1 MKVAVT
7 YENGEVFQHFG
18 HSEAFKLYEVEGGE
32 VKSSEV
38 VPTNGS
44 GHGALAGFLRE
55 RGVEVLICGGIGA
68 GAQNAL
74 AEAGIK
80 LYGGVSGSADS
91 AVQAL
96 IEGNLSYNPDVMC
109 DHHGEDH
116 HGDHENCG
124 GHGVQWNC
132 FRQTDFIFHSAHALQ
147 YSPASFQCSRY
158 RRCRKIFRKP
168 RSGGS
173 RLYDSANQCIYES
186 FYRSFPRSER
196 TGCPFLCDKTGK
208 ADV

>member
-1 MKVAVT
+1 M
-7 YENGEVFQHFG
+7 
-18 HSEAFKLYEVEGGE
+18 
-32 VKSSEV
+32 KSSEV

-124 GHGVQWNC
+124 GHGEGH
-132 FRQTDFIFHSAHALQ
+132 D
-147 YSPASFQCSRY
+147 PAADIADIRYIKINKDITRGSFSLRY
-158 RRCRKIFRKP
+158 
-168 RSGGS
+168 
-173 RLYDSANQCIYES
+173 
-186 FYRSFPRSER
+186 
-196 TGCPFLCDKTGK
+196 
-208 ADV
+208 

>member
-1 MKVAVT
+1 MTASKSKKNK
-7 YENGEVFQHFG
+7 YEIDMCNGTVLD
-18 HSEAFKLYEVEGGE
+18 KLI
-32 VKSSEV
+32 SFSI
-38 VPTNGS
+38 P
-44 GHGALAGFLRE
+44 LM
-55 RGVEVLICGGIGA
+55 
-68 GAQNAL
+68 
-74 AEAGIK
+74 
-80 LYGGVSGSADS
+80 
-91 AVQAL
+91 
-96 IEGNLSYNPDVMC
+96 LSK
-109 DHHGEDH
+109 
-116 HGDHENCG
+116 
-124 GHGVQWNC
+124 
-132 FRQTDFIFHSAHALQ
+132 

>member
-18 HSEAFKLYEVEGGE
+18 HSEAFKLYEVEAGE

-116 HGDHENCG
+116 HGDHENLTFKG
-124 GHGVQWNC
+124 KSVNNKATNISR
-132 FRQTDFIFHSAHALQ
+132 FTSMFFLALF
-147 YSPASFQCSRY
+147 ASIV
-158 RRCRKIFRKP
+158 KK
-168 RSGGS
+168 
-173 RLYDSANQCIYES
+173 
-186 FYRSFPRSER
+186 
-196 TGCPFLCDKTGK
+196 
-208 ADV
+208 